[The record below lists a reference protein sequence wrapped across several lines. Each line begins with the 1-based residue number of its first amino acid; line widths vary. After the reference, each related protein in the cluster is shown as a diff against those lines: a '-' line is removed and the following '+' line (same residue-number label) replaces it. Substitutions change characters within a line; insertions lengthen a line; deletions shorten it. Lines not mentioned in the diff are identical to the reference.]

1 MITINCDKRNV
12 DLPSGNVLGILTGA
26 ATIGVTDLENCTDW
40 AAVFPSGTF
49 KAYVILSAV
58 LGMGVS
64 AEAAGCSA
72 HFARGRT
79 RETSCDL
86 CAMR

>member
-1 MITINCDKRNV
+1 MY
-12 DLPSGNVLGILTGA
+12 LPSGYVLGVLAGA
-26 ATIGVTDLENCTDW
+26 AAVGVTDLEDGTDR
-40 AAVFPSGTF
+40 AAVFPSDTF
-49 KAYVILSAV
+49 QTYVILSAV

-72 HFARGRT
+72 HFACSRT